1 MVKRLKSMK
10 ESKMLRRQLLSY
22 ILTLKSKKLA
32 SSTIKRKMTDIME
45 FLFYLDGFR
54 ESGNEVKWDN
64 INDIAFTYVRDGYFT
79 TENLDGSYGYRR
91 SIYTNIRQGMNYIYE
106 DTQRDEIVKE
116 LNEEQKEVLEEISK
130 NNWFRC
136 SGNKNTEDVNNSIQ
150 TQLIEKL
157 GLKVYFDKDNKPYV
171 LSIDLAE
178 NIQTQAKHINEKL
191 KILEQKSHG
200 RHFDH
205 GNFIVAEETY
215 INTRNQKQKTYRIY
229 KDMLFLYLMDTTAQ
243 GSKKNNLLQ
252 WKMDYISAF
261 NFIEEEYNRILEK
274 HARLKQSFLK
284 MYNTIRKENRDLLL
298 KR

>member
-1 MVKRLKSMK
+1 MVKRLQTMQ
-10 ESKMLRRQLLSY
+10 ENKMLNRQLLSY
-22 ILTLKSKKLA
+22 LLHLESKKLA
-32 SSTIKRKMTDIME
+32 NSTIKRKMTDIME
-45 FLFYLDGFR
+45 FIFHLDELR
-54 ESGNEVKWDN
+54 KAENEVTWDN
-64 INDIAFTYVRDGYFT
+64 INDIVFTYVRDGYFT
-79 TENLDGSYGYRR
+79 TEDLDGSYGYRR
-91 SIYTNIRQGMNYIYE
+91 SIYSNIRQGMNYIYE
-106 DTQRDEIVKE
+106 DMQDEKIVKE
-116 LNEEQKEVLEEISK
+116 LDPEQKEILEEISK

-136 SGNKNTEDVNNSIQ
+136 SGNKNTGDVNNSIQ

-157 GLKVYFDKDNKPYV
+157 GLKVYFDEDNKPYV

-205 GNFIVAEETY
+205 GKFIVAEETY

-261 NFIEEEYNRILEK
+261 NFIEEEYNKALEK
-274 HARLKQSFLK
+274 YVRLKQSFLK
-284 MYNTIRKENRDLLL
+284 MYNVIRKENRNLIL
-298 KR
+298 KK